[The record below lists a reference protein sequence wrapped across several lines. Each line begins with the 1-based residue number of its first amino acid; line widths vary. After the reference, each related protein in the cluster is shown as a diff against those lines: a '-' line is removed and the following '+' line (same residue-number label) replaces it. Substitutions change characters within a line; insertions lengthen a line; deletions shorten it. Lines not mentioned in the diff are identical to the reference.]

1 MMQLRRIPTFAVML
15 TALMALAGCA
25 TSSAVA
31 TGETLDVQLQVD
43 NSLRDITGVSVYLLT
58 DTGARRSLG
67 PIESN
72 RQGSYNRSLRAG
84 TYQFMATRVGGDDIL
99 SERFR
104 IDTNNL
110 VVIWAIGQNQITF
123 GER

>member
-1 MMQLRRIPTFAVML
+1 MRIRRIPTFAIML

-25 TSSAVA
+25 TSSAVVS
-31 TGETLDVQLQVD
+31 GDTLNVQLEVD
-43 NSLRDITGVSVYLLT
+43 NNLRDIADVSVYLLT

-67 PIESN
+67 PIESH
-72 RQGSYNRSLRAG
+72 RQGSYNRSVRAG
-84 TYQFMATRVGGDDIL
+84 TYQLLATRVGGDDIL

-104 IDTNNL
+104 IDANNL
-110 VVIWAIGQNQITF
+110 IVIWAIGQNQITF

>member
-1 MMQLRRIPTFAVML
+1 MQLRRIPALAVILIM
-15 TALMALAGCA
+15 LMAVAGCA

-31 TGETLDVQLQVD
+31 TGETLDVQLRVD
-43 NSLRDITGVSVYLLT
+43 NNLRDITGVSVYLLT

-72 RQGSYNRSLRAG
+72 RQGSYNRAVRAG
-84 TYQFMATRVGGDDIL
+84 TYQLMATHVGGSDIL

-104 IDTNNL
+104 IDTDNL
-110 VVIWAIGQNQITF
+110 IVIWAIAQNQITF

>member
-1 MMQLRRIPTFAVML
+1 MQLRRISFAVIL
-15 TALMALAGCA
+15 AALMALAGCA

-31 TGETLDVQLQVD
+31 TGDTLDVQLQVD
-43 NSLRDITGVSVYLLT
+43 NNLRDITGVSVYLLT
-58 DTGARRSLG
+58 ETGGRRSLG

-72 RQGSYNRSLRAG
+72 RQGAYNRSVRAG
-84 TYQFMATRVGGDDIL
+84 TYQLMATRVGGDDIL

-104 IDTNNL
+104 IDTDNL
-110 VVIWAIGQNQITF
+110 IVIWAIAQNQITF

>member
-1 MMQLRRIPTFAVML
+1 MQLRRIPSFAVML
-15 TALMALAGCA
+15 IVLLTVAGCA

-43 NSLRDITGVSVYLLT
+43 NNLRDITGVSVYLLT

-72 RQGSYNRSLRAG
+72 RQGAYNRTLRAG
-84 TYQFMATRVGGDDIL
+84 TYQLMATRVGGADIL

-104 IDTNNL
+104 IDTDNL
-110 VVIWAIGQNQITF
+110 IVIWAIAQNQITF

>member
-1 MMQLRRIPTFAVML
+1 MMQLRRIPILAVTL

-43 NSLRDITGVSVYLLT
+43 NNLRDITGVSVYLLT

-67 PIESN
+67 PVESN
-72 RQGSYNRSLRAG
+72 RQGSYNRALRAG
-84 TYQFMATRVGGDDIL
+84 TYQLMATRVGGADIL

-104 IDTNNL
+104 IDTDNL
-110 VVIWAIGQNQITF
+110 IVIWAIAQNQITF

>member
-1 MMQLRRIPTFAVML
+1 MQIRRIPARAVL
-15 TALMALAGCA
+15 LIVFMAVAGCA

-31 TGETLDVQLQVD
+31 TGGTLDVQLQVD
-43 NSLRDITGVSVYLLT
+43 NNLRNATGVSVYLLT

-72 RQGSYNRSLRAG
+72 RQGSYNRAVRAG
-84 TYQFMATRVGGDDIL
+84 TYQLMAARVGDADIL
-99 SERFR
+99 SERFH
-104 IDTNNL
+104 IDTDNL
-110 VVIWAIGQNQITF
+110 IVIWSIMQNQITF

>member
-1 MMQLRRIPTFAVML
+1 MMQLRRIPALAVML
-15 TALMALAGCA
+15 IVLMAAAGCA

-43 NSLRDITGVSVYLLT
+43 NNLRDITGVSVYLLT

-72 RQGSYNRSLRAG
+72 RQGSYNRALRAG
-84 TYQFMATRVGGDDIL
+84 TYQLMATRVGGSDIL

-104 IDTNNL
+104 IDTDNL
-110 VVIWAIGQNQITF
+110 IVIWAIAQNQITF